1 MKESINI
8 IIYGYCSIMKLY
20 KHIDIYSEN
29 LIIFLSLLDI
39 NNNNNNTSLS
49 LIACIELKY

>member
-29 LIIFLSLLDI
+29 LIISLSLLDI
-39 NNNNNNTSLS
+39 NNNNNTPLS

>member
-29 LIIFLSLLDI
+29 LIISLSLVDI
-39 NNNNNNTSLS
+39 NNNNNNTPLS

>member
-1 MKESINI
+1 
-8 IIYGYCSIMKLY
+8 MKLY

-29 LIIFLSLLDI
+29 LIISLSLLDI

>member
-8 IIYGYCSIMKLY
+8 IIYDYCSIMKLY

-29 LIIFLSLLDI
+29 LIISFSLLDI
-39 NNNNNNTSLS
+39 NNNNNNTPLS